1 MLIKTNPNIKMFQH
15 HMQGPK
21 NMEEKLDDD
30 KKKKWFEYISK
41 EKNLEKLKLSG
52 ILVF

>member
-30 KKKKWFEYISK
+30 TKKKVI
-41 EKNLEKLKLSG
+41 
-52 ILVF
+52 